1 MQIEPFSRALCLGAA
16 LLLNGC
22 ASVAV
27 WENDESYEV
36 RQGEERH
43 KAILE
48 RTPAYDNEKIA
59 RYVSTIGNK
68 IAAASDR
75 PSLKWHFTVL
85 DSAVENAFATT
96 GGYVYITRGLLAY
109 LRSESDLAAV
119 LAHEVAHIC
128 NRDSQRRSVREN
140 VALLG
145 MVLVVPEVLLAPQIG
160 LAPLG
165 MGLSA
170 VRRKEE
176 VAADQSGAAYLER
189 AGYAPEAMHNVLD
202 VIERIAAYQKRTKSG
217 QGWWHRAFAQ
227 HPTNEKRQTL
237 LASSSTGAD
246 KAGPTVPEAD
256 FLQVLEGM
264 EIGESRFRGIAHR
277 GRHYFPDWQI
287 NLELPKGWRAHTFAG
302 FGADLPAIWLT
313 SDKFDGRLIIHR
325 RDVSDRS
332 KVGCE
337 AIENYFGYATL
348 SDVAP
353 LRQDRPD
360 SCVATAKRTLS
371 GLFTKSEFR
380 ERVGIV
386 RLNDYYL
393 TFRGFMFSRKDEE
406 RTGELEQVFVTI
418 ARSIEPVVGRMP
430 DPPRLRI
437 HRAREGDSLAGL
449 AAGYP
454 TDDDAVEFLRAL
466 NVKAP
471 EEDVVPKELVK
482 VVR

>member
-1 MQIEPFSRALCLGAA
+1 MRIERISRAVFLSVV
-16 LLLNGC
+16 LLLSAC
-22 ASVAV
+22 AGVPV
-27 WENDESYEV
+27 WENDEPYEV
-36 RQGEERH
+36 QQGEEKH

-48 RTPAYDNEKIA
+48 RTPVYDDEKLA

-85 DSAVENAFATT
+85 DSPVENAFATM

-109 LRSESDLAAV
+109 LRNESDLAAV

-128 NRDSQRRSVREN
+128 HRDSQRRSVREN

-145 MVLVVPEVLLAPQIG
+145 MVLAAPEVLLAPQIG

-170 VRRKEE
+170 VRRKDE
-176 VAADQSGAAYLER
+176 VAADQAGAVYLER
-189 AGYAPEAMHNVLD
+189 VGYAPEAMHDVLG
-202 VIERIAAYQKRTKSG
+202 VIERIATYQKRTKRE

-227 HPTNEKRQTL
+227 HPTNEKRQKL
-237 LASSSTGAD
+237 LASSSTD
-246 KAGPTVPEAD
+246 TEKAGATVPEPS
-256 FLQVLEGM
+256 FLQLLDGM
-264 EIGESRFRGIAHR
+264 EIGDSRYRGIAYQ

-287 NLELPKGWRAHTFAG
+287 KLELPKGWMAHAFAG
-302 FGADLPAIWLT
+302 VGANLPAIWLT
-313 SDKFDGRLIIHR
+313 SDKYDGRLTILR

-332 KVGCE
+332 KVGCD
-337 AIENYFGYATL
+337 AIGNYFGYEDLT
-348 SDVAP
+348 DVAR
-353 LRQDRPD
+353 LRKDRPD

-371 GLFTKSEFR
+371 GLFAKSEFR
-380 ERVGIV
+380 AKVGII

-393 TFRGFMFSRKDEE
+393 VFRGYKFSRKDET
-406 RTGELEQVFVTI
+406 RLSELEQMFVAI
-418 ARSIEPVVGRMP
+418 AGSIEPVVGGMP

-437 HRAREGDSLAGL
+437 HRARKGDSFAGL
-449 AAGYP
+449 AARYP
-454 TDDDAVEFLRAL
+454 TGDDASEFLRAL
-466 NVKAP
+466 NSKAP
-471 EEDVVPKELVK
+471 EQDVVPGELVK